1 MLELLSEG
9 LSFDGVQYTIELS
22 AIICNDPARQFVKS
36 IKRQCG
42 YGAFERCTKKVVH
55 IEEHRCRIF
64 PFLENVVLRTDDSFR
79 KQTHKNN
86 HTGVSP
92 LEQLDIDMISSFPHE
107 CMHLFG
113 LRNCAQK
120 I

>member
-55 IEEHRCRIF
+55 IEEHRSRIF
-64 PFLENVVLRTDDSFR
+64 PFLENVVLRTDDSFL
-79 KQTHKNN
+79 KQTQKK
-86 HTGVSP
+86 
-92 LEQLDIDMISSFPHE
+92 SSHRRKPT
-107 CMHLFG
+107 
-113 LRNCAQK
+113 
-120 I
+120 